1 MNLSVP
7 PGFSSADSGKSSFK
21 ENKMNNC
28 NRRDFLKATGWA
40 AAAVLAP
47 GCFSCRSPGKN
58 PNILFLL
65 VDDQRNDT
73 LGCAG
78 HPIIKTPVIDSLAAG
93 GVRFVNAFVTTSI
106 CAASRASILTG
117 LYERTHG
124 YTFGTP
130 PLSPTH
136 MAESYPALLRVAGY
150 RTGFIG
156 KYGVRTEGEPESAM
170 FDYFKPHGGN
180 PYFKQQ
186 PDGSL
191 RHETEVAGDRAIDFL
206 DGNPEGRPFCLSIS
220 FNASHA
226 ADWDLENHFP
236 WPKAV
241 DGMYEDV
248 EIPAP
253 RLSDPAI
260 FANHPEFLKT
270 SMNRKRY
277 FWRWDTQEKYQKN
290 MRAYFRMLSGID
302 LVIGRLRRELEQRGL
317 ADNTVIVYMADNGY
331 YMGDRGFAGKWSHY
345 EQSLRVPLIVYDPR
359 QPKVNR
365 GAVRDEMALNI
376 DVPATVLQLAGVE
389 IPARYEGRSIA
400 PLLRGEGAQAW
411 RNDFFCEHL
420 MDNPDI
426 PKWEGV
432 RAERYVY
439 ARYFEQEPV
448 YEFLHDLETDPDQL
462 VNLAA
467 DPGYREILAA
477 MKKRCD
483 EFKETL
489 N

>member
-1 MNLSVP
+1 MHR
-7 PGFSSADSGKSSFK
+7 F
-21 ENKMNNC
+21 
-28 NRRDFLKATGWA
+28 NRRDFLRA
-40 AAAVLAP
+40 AGLTTAAMLAP
-47 GCFSCRSPGKN
+47 GSFSCRKSSSR

-65 VDDQRNDT
+65 VDDQRNDS

-78 HPIIKTPVIDSLAAG
+78 HPIIKTPQIDSLAAKG
-93 GVRFVNAFVTTSI
+93 IRFSNAFVTTSI

-130 PLSPTH
+130 PLSPAH
-136 MAESYPALLRVAGY
+136 MAESYPAMMRAAGY

-156 KYGVRTEGEPESAM
+156 KYGVKTEGEPESAM
-170 FDYFKPHGGN
+170 FDFFKPHGGN
-180 PYFKQQ
+180 PYFKKQ
-186 PDGSL
+186 PDGTL
-191 RHETEVAGDRAIDFL
+191 RHETEVAGDRAVEFL
-206 DGNPEGRPFCLSIS
+206 EGNPEGQPFCLSIS

-241 DGMYEDV
+241 DGMYEDM
-248 EIPAP
+248 EIPVP

-260 FANHPEFLKT
+260 FVNHPEFMKT

-277 FWRWDTQEKYQKN
+277 FWRWDTPEKYQKN
-290 MRAYFRMLSGID
+290 MKAYFRMLSGID
-302 LVIGRLRRELEQRGL
+302 RVIGRLRSELEKQGL
-317 ADNTVIVYMADNGY
+317 ADNTVIIYMADNGY

-359 QPKVNR
+359 QPKTNR

-376 DVPATVLQLAGVE
+376 DIPATMLQLAGVK
-389 IPARYEGRSIA
+389 IPTHYQGRSLSA
-400 PLLRGEGAQAW
+400 LLQGKHVSDW

-420 MDNPDI
+420 MDNPEI

-432 RAERYVY
+432 RGERYVY
-439 ARYFEQEPV
+439 ANYFEQEPV
-448 YEFLHDLETDPDQL
+448 YEFLHDLQPDPDQL
-462 VNLAA
+462 NNLVA
-467 DPGYREILAA
+467 DPEYREILAA
-477 MKKRCD
+477 MRKRCD
-483 EFKETL
+483 EFKEKMK
-489 N
+489 

>member
-1 MNLSVP
+1 MIRY
-7 PGFSSADSGKSSFK
+7 
-21 ENKMNNC
+21 
-28 NRRDFLKATGWA
+28 NRRDFLKVTGWSA
-40 AAAVLAP
+40 AAILAP
-47 GCFSCRSPGKN
+47 SSFSCRKSRIR

-78 HPIIKTPVIDSLAAG
+78 HPIIQTPVIDSLAAE
-93 GVRFVNAFVTTSI
+93 GVRFSNVIVTTSI

-117 LYERTHG
+117 LYERTHQ

-130 PLSPTH
+130 PLSPAH
-136 MAESYPALLRVAGY
+136 MAESYPALLQAAGY

-170 FDYFKPHGGN
+170 FDFFKPHGGN
-180 PYFKQQ
+180 PYFKKQ
-186 PDGSL
+186 PDGTL
-191 RHETEVAGDRAIDFL
+191 RHETEVAGDRAIEFL
-206 DGNPEGRPFCLSIS
+206 NSNPQGQPFCLSIS

-248 EIPAP
+248 DIPAP

-260 FANHPEFLKT
+260 FANHPEFLKN

-277 FWRWDTQEKYQKN
+277 FWRWNTPEKYQKN
-290 MRAYFRMLSGID
+290 MKAYFRMLSGID
-302 LVIGRLRRELEQRGL
+302 RVIGRLRNELEKRDL
-317 ADNTVIVYMADNGY
+317 ADNTVIIYMADNGY
-331 YMGDRGFAGKWSHY
+331 YMGDRGFAGKWTHY
-345 EQSLRVPLIVYDPR
+345 EQSLRIPLIVHDPR
-359 QPKVNR
+359 LPQKNR
-365 GAVRDEMALNI
+365 GIIKEEMALNI
-376 DVPATVLQLAGVE
+376 DIPATLLQLAGVE
-389 IPARYEGRSIA
+389 IPARHQGRSIT
-400 PLLRGEGAQAW
+400 PLLHGGGVREW

-420 MDNPDI
+420 LDNPDI

-432 RAERYVY
+432 RGERYVY

-448 YEFLHDLETDPDQL
+448 YEFLHDLEADPDQL
-462 VNLAA
+462 VNLVA
-467 DPGYREILAA
+467 DPEYREILAA
-477 MKKRCD
+477 MRKRCD
-483 EFKETL
+483 EFKESL
-489 N
+489 I

>member
-248 EIPAP
+248 EIPSP

>member
-1 MNLSVP
+1 MTQ
-7 PGFSSADSGKSSFK
+7 GSF
-21 ENKMNNC
+21 C
-28 NRRDFLKATGWA
+28 RRPAG
-40 AAAVLAP
+40 
-47 GCFSCRSPGKN
+47 RR

-78 HPIIKTPVIDSLAAG
+78 HPIIKTPVIDSLAAE
-93 GVRFVNAFVTTSI
+93 GVRFSNAFITTSI

-130 PLSPTH
+130 PLSPAH
-136 MAESYPALLRVAGY
+136 ISKSYPALLKAAGY

-206 DGNPEGRPFCLSIS
+206 EGNPKGRPFCLSVS

-226 ADWDLENHFP
+226 ADWDLEDHFP

-248 EIPAP
+248 KIPAP

-260 FANHPEFLKT
+260 FANHPEFLKS

-277 FWRWDTQEKYQKN
+277 FWRWDTPEKYQKN

-302 LVIGRLRRELEQRGL
+302 RVIGRIRRELE
-317 ADNTVIVYMADNGY
+317 
-331 YMGDRGFAGKWSHY
+331 
-345 EQSLRVPLIVYDPR
+345 
-359 QPKVNR
+359 
-365 GAVRDEMALNI
+365 
-376 DVPATVLQLAGVE
+376 
-389 IPARYEGRSIA
+389 
-400 PLLRGEGAQAW
+400 
-411 RNDFFCEHL
+411 
-420 MDNPDI
+420 
-426 PKWEGV
+426 
-432 RAERYVY
+432 
-439 ARYFEQEPV
+439 
-448 YEFLHDLETDPDQL
+448 
-462 VNLAA
+462 
-467 DPGYREILAA
+467 
-477 MKKRCD
+477 
-483 EFKETL
+483 
-489 N
+489 

>member
-1 MNLSVP
+1 MNR
-7 PGFSSADSGKSSFK
+7 F
-21 ENKMNNC
+21 
-28 NRRDFLKATGWA
+28 NRREFLRA
-40 AAAVLAP
+40 AGLTTAAMLAP
-47 GCFSCRSPGKN
+47 GSFSCRKSSSR

-65 VDDQRNDT
+65 VDDQRNDS

-78 HPIIKTPVIDSLAAG
+78 HPIIKTPVIDSLAAEG
-93 GVRFVNAFVTTSI
+93 MRFSNAFVTTSI

-117 LYERTHG
+117 LYERTHC

-130 PLSPTH
+130 PLSPAH
-136 MAESYPALLRVAGY
+136 MAESYPALLQAAGY

-156 KYGVRTEGEPESAM
+156 KYGVKTEGKPESAM
-170 FDYFKPHGGN
+170 FDFFKPHVGN
-180 PYFKQQ
+180 PYFKKQ

-191 RHETEVAGDRAIDFL
+191 RHETEVAGDRAVEFL
-206 DGNPEGRPFCLSIS
+206 EGNPQGQPFCLSIS

-226 ADWDLENHFP
+226 ADWDMENHFP

-260 FANHPEFLKT
+260 FANHPQFLKT
-270 SMNRKRY
+270 SMNRNRY
-277 FWRWDTQEKYQKN
+277 FWRWDTPEKYQKN
-290 MRAYFRMLSGID
+290 MKAYFRMLSGID
-302 LVIGRLRRELEQRGL
+302 RVIGRLRNELEKKGL
-317 ADNTVIVYMADNGY
+317 ADNTVIIYMADNGY

-359 QPKVNR
+359 KPKTNR

-376 DVPATVLQLAGVE
+376 DIPATMLQLAGVK
-389 IPARYEGRSIA
+389 IPIHYQGRSLS
-400 PLLRGEGAQAW
+400 PLLQGKQTSDW

-420 MDNPDI
+420 MVNPEI

-432 RAERYVY
+432 RGERYVY
-439 ARYFEQEPV
+439 ANYFEQEPV
-448 YEFLHDLETDPDQL
+448 CEFLHDLEADPDQL

-467 DPGYREILAA
+467 DPKYREILAT
-477 MKKRCD
+477 MSKRCEELKEKM
-483 EFKETL
+483 EFLKK
-489 N
+489 

>member
-1 MNLSVP
+1 M
-7 PGFSSADSGKSSFK
+7 ASGW
-21 ENKMNNC
+21 
-28 NRRDFLKATGWA
+28 T

-47 GCFSCRSPGKN
+47 GCFSCRQSGRK

-93 GVRFVNAFVTTSI
+93 GVRFRNAFVTTSI

-117 LYERTHG
+117 LYERTHR

-130 PLSPTH
+130 PLSPAH

-180 PYFKQQ
+180 PYFKKQ
-186 PDGSL
+186 PDGTL
-191 RHETEVAGDRAIDFL
+191 RHETEVAGDRAINFL
-206 DGNPEGRPFCLSIS
+206 EGNPEGRPFCLSIS

-226 ADWDLENHFP
+226 ADWDLEDHFP
-236 WPKAV
+236 WPKAM
-241 DGMYEDV
+241 DGMYEDE
-248 EIPAP
+248 EIPVP

-277 FWRWDTQEKYQKN
+277 FWRWDTPEKFQKN

-302 LVIGRLRRELEQRGL
+302 RVIGRIRRELEQRGL
-317 ADNTVIVYMADNGY
+317 ADNTVIVYTADNGY

-345 EQSLRVPLIVYDPR
+345 EQSLRVPLIIYDPR
-359 QPKVNR
+359 QPKEQR

-376 DVPATVLQLAGVE
+376 DIPATMLQLAGVE
-389 IPARYEGRSIA
+389 IPAHYQGRSIT
-400 PLLRGEGAQAW
+400 PLLRGGGVRQW
-411 RNDFFCEHL
+411 RSDFFCEHM
-420 MDNPDI
+420 MDNLDI

-432 RAERYVY
+432 RGERYVY

-467 DPGYREILAA
+467 DPGYSEILAA

>member
-1 MNLSVP
+1 MTGYS
-7 PGFSSADSGKSSFK
+7 
-21 ENKMNNC
+21 
-28 NRRDFLKATGWA
+28 RRDFLKAAGWTA
-40 AAAVLAP
+40 AASLAP
-47 GCFSCRSPGKN
+47 VCLSCRPSGRK
-58 PNILFLL
+58 PNVLFLL

-78 HPIIKTPVIDSLAAG
+78 HPIVKTPVIDSLAAE
-93 GVRFVNAFVTTSI
+93 GVRFRNAFVTTSI

-117 LYERTHG
+117 LYERTHR

-130 PLSPTH
+130 PLSPAF
-136 MAESYPALLRVAGY
+136 MAESYPALLRAAGY

-170 FDYFKPHGGN
+170 FDYFEPHGGN
-180 PYFKQQ
+180 PYFKPQ

-191 RHETEVAGDRAIDFL
+191 RHETEIAGDRAVDFL
-206 DGNPEGRPFCLSIS
+206 EGHPDGRPFCLSIS

-260 FANHPEFLKT
+260 FANLPEFLKT
-270 SMNRKRY
+270 SMNRKRF
-277 FWRWDTQEKYQKN
+277 FWRWDRPEKFQRN

-302 LVIGRLRRELEQRGL
+302 RVIGRIRRELEQRNL
-317 ADNTVIVYMADNGY
+317 ADSTVIVYTADNGY

-345 EQSLRVPLIVYDPR
+345 EQSLRVPLIVFDPR
-359 QPKVNR
+359 QPKENR
-365 GAVRDEMALNI
+365 GAVREEMALNI
-376 DVPATVLQLAGVE
+376 DVPATLLQLAGVG
-389 IPARYEGRSIA
+389 IPARYQGRSLT
-400 PLLRGEGAQAW
+400 PLLRGGGVREW
-411 RNDFFCEHL
+411 REDFFCEHL

-432 RAERYVY
+432 RGQRYVY

-448 YEFLHDLETDPDQL
+448 YEFLHDLEADPDQL

-467 DPGYREILAA
+467 DPGYGEILAA
-477 MKKRCD
+477 MRKRCD
-483 EFKETL
+483 GFKETL
-489 N
+489 T